1 MGCECGYF
9 TPVSPRRVF
18 YPQSKLSFQQVIHS
32 YPQKLTSYP
41 HFYPKIDII
50 MPNHIISLPQILI
63 GVGFAALI
71 SLAAWRLGAL
81 ASSGAWA
88 ATVMGSVIF
97 GLGGLQWA
105 ALLLTFFITSSAL
118 SKMFKQRKKEV
129 NIKYAKGSRRDWG
142 QVFANGGVGMF
153 VIFLHLLTP
162 QVLWPWLAFAGA
174 FATANA
180 DTWATELGIFSPS
193 KPRLITT
200 WKPVPRGT
208 SGGIS
213 LVGTLATTAGA
224 ALVGAV
230 GWLFTSDLSWWKFI
244 GAVTLA
250 GLIGSLIDS
259 LLGATVQ
266 AIYYDPIREKET
278 EKVVYDQNGSPAAP
292 VRGFDWMNND
302 MVNFTAALCGALAA
316 VGFWHVLL

>member
-1 MGCECGYF
+1 MLN
-9 TPVSPRRVF
+9 
-18 YPQSKLSFQQVIHS
+18 Q
-32 YPQKLTSYP
+32 
-41 HFYPKIDII
+41 
-50 MPNHIISLPQILI
+50 IISIQQILI
-63 GVGFAALI
+63 GVGLAALI

-81 ASSGAWA
+81 ATSGAWGA
-88 ATVMGSVIF
+88 ALMGSVIF
-97 GLGGLQWA
+97 GLGGLKWA

-129 NIKYAKGSRRDWG
+129 NLKYAKGSRRDWG

-153 VIFLHLLTP
+153 VVLLHLLYP
-162 QVLWPWLAFAGA
+162 QALWPWLAFAGA

-193 KPRLITT
+193 EPRLITS
-200 WKPVPRGT
+200 WMQVPKGT
-208 SGGIS
+208 SGGVS

-224 ALVGAV
+224 ALVGV
-230 GWLFTSDLSWWKFI
+230 IGWMFTPELSWWEFI
-244 GAVTLA
+244 SAVTLA
-250 GLIGSLIDS
+250 GLLGSLIDS

-278 EKVVYDQNGSPAAP
+278 EKVVYDKDGSPAAP

-316 VGFWHVLL
+316 VGLWQLF